1 MSRASAYT
9 LSLLWQVEERIPGQ
23 SMSTMHHYH
32 SHRPSPLEITQLAQF
47 DAALGDIPD
56 SDKKRRR
63 IVYLRDA
70 MQQIGVGK
78 SFLKGFGI
86 LVIPFTIIPLFWP
99 FLIFF
104 WFVRKKAGTLM
115 DSQLANALDY
125 WGIEKYEIDQ
135 NQFQH

>member
-1 MSRASAYT
+1 
-9 LSLLWQVEERIPGQ
+9 
-23 SMSTMHHYH
+23 MHHYH

-47 DAALGDIPD
+47 DAALGEVPD

-86 LVIPFTIIPLFWP
+86 LVIPFAIIPLFWP

-104 WFVRKKAGTLM
+104 WFFRKKAATLM

-125 WGIEKYEIDQ
+125 LGIEKYQIDQ
-135 NQFQH
+135 NQFQY